1 MTMRS
6 LFDGALTMIL
16 YVLAFAA
23 GTVFVRAN
31 YDLIEA
37 PPLLVFFVG
46 AIFAYQLFN
55 LIPLA
60 VATINDHIL
69 GQPEQRH
76 KRD

>member
-1 MTMRS
+1 MRN

-23 GTVFVRAN
+23 GTMFVRVN
-31 YDLIEA
+31 YDLVEA
-37 PPLLVFFVG
+37 HPLLAFFIG

-60 VATINDHIL
+60 VVVINNHIL
-69 GQPEQRH
+69 GE
-76 KRD
+76 RD

>member
-31 YDLIEA
+31 YDLVEA
-37 PPLLVFFVG
+37 HPFLAFFVC
-46 AIFAYQLFN
+46 AICAYQLFN

-69 GQPEQRH
+69 GKPE
-76 KRD
+76 

>member
-1 MTMRS
+1 
-6 LFDGALTMIL
+6 
-16 YVLAFAA
+16 
-23 GTVFVRAN
+23 VFVRAN

-37 PPLLVFFVG
+37 HPLLVFFVG

>member
-37 PPLLVFFVG
+37 HPLLVFFVG
-46 AIFAYQLFN
+46 AVLAHQLYN
-55 LIPLA
+55 LIPPI
-60 VATINDHIL
+60 VVTINDRLL
-69 GQPEQRH
+69 GVPDR
-76 KRD
+76 

>member
-31 YDLIEA
+31 YGPSA
-37 PPLLVFFVG
+37 LLGHRFTVV
-46 AIFAYQLFN
+46 
-55 LIPLA
+55 LA
-60 VATINDHIL
+60 RQVIA
-69 GQPEQRH
+69 GGF
-76 KRD
+76 